1 MSKRSVLVL
10 ATIFGVIGISEAF
23 GKCDKKA
30 CKCEPDEFG
39 KCAFVH
45 YDTGERRKLEVR
57 DEPLKDSKVTPVD
70 GVTKIEMK
78 DSSGPGWCKVETI
91 PTTTGGDT
99 ATGWI
104 LTQERVGKPARNC
117 GRAFRVHR

>member
-1 MSKRSVLVL
+1 
-10 ATIFGVIGISEAF
+10 
-23 GKCDKKA
+23 
-30 CKCEPDEFG
+30 
-39 KCAFVH
+39 VH

-78 DSSGPGWCKVETI
+78 DSSGPVWCKVETI
-91 PTTTGGDT
+91 PSTTGGDT